1 MAAIHVTEENFEE
14 EVLKEE
20 RIVLVD
26 FWATWCGPCKMLSP
40 IIEELAEE
48 NTQVKICKVNV
59 DEQGALAK
67 KFRVMSIPS
76 LFVFKD
82 GEVVNKSIGMKPK
95 SDILEMLSIS

>member
-40 IIEELAEE
+40 IVEELAEE

-67 KFRVMSIPS
+67 KFRVMSIPA
-76 LFVFKD
+76 LLVFKD